1 MTDTTITAKLLSGAA
16 RPAPTNRGA
25 TEAQPDPDLRILAS
39 IKKATGKQ
47 LLKEQK
53 LTRERDK
60 AIAAN
65 LTNALGVL
73 EDDTLRDFF
82 AGLEGLAT
90 ASQRKLIATHPLR
103 PEGVDEIVATVDAE
117 QAKEA
122 EAAKA
127 EREAERQRKE
137 REEFERL
144 KQKFERGGDKATSKA
159 QSDE

>member
-1 MTDTTITAKLLSGAA
+1 MTDTSITAKLLSGAA
-16 RPAPTNRGA
+16 HATPADPAA

-65 LTNALGVL
+65 LSNALGVL
-73 EDDTLRDFF
+73 EGETLRDFF

-103 PEGVDEIVATVDAE
+103 PEGVDEIIEKVDAKR
-117 QAKEA
+117 AKDA

-127 EREAERQRKE
+127 EREAQRQRKE

-144 KQKFERGGDKATSKA
+144 KQKFEAGGGNAASEAK
-159 QSDE
+159 SDE

>member
-1 MTDTTITAKLLSGAA
+1 MTDTSITAKLLSGTANAA
-16 RPAPTNRGA
+16 PAVPGA

-47 LLKEQK
+47 LLKDQK

-65 LTNALGVL
+65 LSNALGVL
-73 EDDTLRDFF
+73 DGETLREFF

-90 ASQRKLIATHPLR
+90 ASQRKLIATHPMR
-103 PEGVDEIVATVDAE
+103 PEGVDEIVEQIDAE
-117 QAKEA
+117 RAKKA

-127 EREAERQRKE
+127 EREAERREKE
-137 REEFERL
+137 REQYERL
-144 KQKFERGGDKATSKA
+144 KQKFEGGGDNAAPKAE
-159 QSDE
+159 SDE